1 MFQSK
6 LSAGVMP
13 VAIALVLSLTPTGPA
28 QAQAQAQPEQ
38 PGVNEI
44 AIEAPSVQLR
54 PEDSQ
59 YLQLRDAARQN
70 DALRVSALGAGLAN
84 YPLASYV
91 DYYRLKPRLREASQE
106 EILQVLRRH
115 EGSAIAELLR
125 SEWLTELGRR
135 QDWTT
140 FQREA
145 GPLAENGTLAVRC
158 YALQARASRGEQVA
172 QQARALLQSPP
183 AYGEAC
189 AGLIAQ
195 LARSG
200 QFTQTD
206 LLWQLRIAGLDN
218 ATGPAKRTGVLLG
231 LPEKRTA
238 QAVDTPAMALARGIG
253 ASRAERELYLLALGR
268 MARSSLK
275 LAVAGFEKNSP
286 RLSAEERA
294 IGWANVALAASLA
307 QAPEAYGYWK
317 NAGSATLT
325 EFQMQWK
332 TRVALRQG
340 DWAMVRATI
349 ETMPEALKAD
359 STWVYWLARAHQAE
373 GRSSQARAMFERI
386 AGQHTFYAQLAHE
399 ELGRSVVAPPPVRA
413 STPAELAD
421 VQANA
426 SLQRALKLYQLG
438 LRADGNRE
446 WNWGVRGMSDRQL
459 LAAGELARQN
469 DLLDRM
475 VETSLRT
482 RGEQSYEQRFPAPH
496 LEMLKPAAQ
505 NLGLDKAWVYGLIRQ
520 ESRFIRDARSGVGAA
535 GLMQVMPAT
544 GKWVATKIGLENF
557 VQDMLHD
564 LRTNITLGSNY
575 MNMVLGNFDGS
586 QVLATV
592 AYNAGPG
599 RARSWR
605 SRLDTP
611 MEGAIFVESIPFAE
625 TRGYVRNVMANAT
638 NYAAIFEGKPQS
650 LKARLGN
657 IDPRVTRSA
666 LD

>member
-6 LSAGVMP
+6 LSAGIMP
-13 VAIALVLSLTPTGPA
+13 VAIALVVSFTPTGPA
-28 QAQAQAQPEQ
+28 QAQDDPV
-38 PGVNEI
+38 GVNE
-44 AIEAPSVQLR
+44 AAAQGPSGQLSA
-54 PEDSQ
+54 EDNDF
-59 YLQLRDAARQN
+59 LQLREAARRNDAAS
-70 DALRVSALGAGLAN
+70 VSRLAARLTH

-106 EILQVLRRH
+106 EILQVLRRLD
-115 EGSAIAELLR
+115 GTALAELLR
-125 SEWLTELGRR
+125 NEWLTELGRR
-135 QDWTT
+135 QEWDT
-140 FQREA
+140 FRREV
-145 GPLAENGTLAVRC
+145 GKLADNGTLAVRC
-158 YALQARASRGEQVA
+158 YALQARAIQGEQVA
-172 QQARALLQSPP
+172 QQARALLKSPP

-189 AGLIAQ
+189 AGLINQ

-200 QFTQTD
+200 QFKQAD

-218 ATGPAKRTGVLLG
+218 ATGPAKRVGVLLG
-231 LPEKRTA
+231 LPEKRSA
-238 QAVDTPAMALARGIG
+238 QAVDVPAMALARGIG

-286 RLSAEERA
+286 RLSREERE

-307 QAPEAYGYWK
+307 QAPEAYSYWK
-317 NAGSATLT
+317 NAGKATLT

-332 TRVALRQG
+332 TRVALRHG
-340 DWAMVRATI
+340 DWPMVRATI
-349 ETMPEALKAD
+349 EAMPDQLKSD
-359 STWVYWLARAHQAE
+359 MTWVYWLARAYQVD
-373 GRSSQARAMFERI
+373 GRTSQAKAMFERI
-386 AGQHTFYAQLAHE
+386 AGQHTFYAQLANE
-399 ELGRSVVAPPPVRA
+399 ELGRTVVAPPPVRA
-413 STPAELAD
+413 TTPAELAE
-421 VQANA
+421 VQHNA

-438 LRADGNRE
+438 MRADGNRE

-496 LEMLKPAAQ
+496 LEVLKPTAQ
-505 NLGLDKAWVYGLIRQ
+505 TLGLDKAWVYGLIRQ
-520 ESRFIRDARSGVGAA
+520 ESRFISDARSGVGAT

-544 GKWVATKIGLENF
+544 GKWVAAKIGLENF
-557 VQDMLHD
+557 VHDMLHD

-599 RARSWR
+599 RARTWR

-657 IDPRVTRSA
+657 IDPRVARSA